1 MIRESKPKKEQ
12 TKKRVSKPKKKNIE
26 LLNKF
31 LITYEKDKK

>member
-1 MIRESKPKKEQ
+1 MIKEKKEQ

-31 LITYEKDKK
+31 LAKLKKN